1 MKEFFHSVKFKI
13 LICIGALLLGFMAYV
28 AVSAGI
34 ETLPERIISSVT
46 YPFVTAS
53 NAISEGV
60 TGFIDKLIN
69 ADTYKRENEELTAQL
84 TEMYKEIVDYEE
96 LKEENESLRE
106 MLGLKQENDD
116 FVFSEPCV
124 VLFLREP

>member
-1 MKEFFHSVKFKI
+1 MRGRSITVGCQCFDGLIIGLIRALKSLFHIFFHSIKFKI

-34 ETLPERIISSVT
+34 ETIPERIIGSVT

-60 TGFIDKLIN
+60 TGRKVVFQN
-69 ADTYKRENEELTAQL
+69 PCN
-84 TEMYKEIVDYEE
+84 
-96 LKEENESLRE
+96 
-106 MLGLKQENDD
+106 LGTCGVNSHIYIGAEQGCHLG
-116 FVFSEPCV
+116 V
-124 VLFLREP
+124 VGSYSGNS